1 MNNLNIGVK
10 LILGFCL
17 CSLLFFFDRI
27 VYLLVLYRNCE
38 VMIEHKNYISYSII
52 LLQQSI
58 LHLFQFIV
66 AVNAMIG
73 NCHPR
78 AI

>member
-1 MNNLNIGVK
+1 M
-10 LILGFCL
+10 F
-17 CSLLFFFDRI
+17 SSFFFDRI

-66 AVNAMIG
+66 TVNAMIG
-73 NCHPR
+73 NCHPC